1 MAADLNSDLFSPFI
15 PMKSNDDSIAC
26 ARHLLRAARR
36 KFFTRPY
43 DAVSLE
49 EIAAS
54 AGITEAKALGL
65 FASKEELFASLVVQ
79 EMAAAAVEIWCRTI
93 GSTDMEAVLLQVAR
107 NYVGLFGSNRARE
120 IYRSLICVSARFPH
134 LGRII
139 YEHGARVLLE
149 RLSGY
154 IAARSA
160 QGCLAVPDP
169 DLAAQQFLSLV
180 HGNLHLREVLA
191 AQPVS
196 DAEIDRVIES
206 GVRLFLAGYRR
217 DQPPESRAARSEH
230 LARSADECRS
240 AGGATSH

>member
-1 MAADLNSDLFSPFI
+1 MAADLNSDLSSSFI

-120 IYRSLICVSARFPH
+120 IYRSLICVSARFPN

-217 DQPPESRAARSEH
+217 DQRDDSHATPSER
-230 LARSADECRS
+230 LAKTTEIHRPASGS
-240 AGGATSH
+240 VPH

>member
-1 MAADLNSDLFSPFI
+1 MAADLNSDLPSPFM
-15 PMKSNDDSIAC
+15 PMKGSDDSIVC

-36 KFFTRPY
+36 KFFTKPY
-43 DAVSLE
+43 DTVSME
-49 EIAAS
+49 EIATR
-54 AGITEAKALGL
+54 AGLSEAKALGL

-107 NYVGLFGSNRARE
+107 NYVGLFGSNRATE

-149 RLSGY
+149 RLSAY
-154 IAARSA
+154 IAARNA
-160 QGCLAVPDP
+160 EGHLAVSDP

-196 DAEIDRVIES
+196 DKEIDRVIES
-206 GVRLFLAGYRR
+206 GVRLFLAGYRSDRR
-217 DQPPESRAARSEH
+217 DASQAAQPGR
-230 LARSADECRS
+230 LARE
-240 AGGATSH
+240 AGTCGSVKH